1 MIEKNSNYATSCH
14 RNGQFFTELDFVWA
28 KDFSKDNWTLWNISK
43 ERDTSIAVAMAGE
56 LAGRFITP
64 VKQAVKS
71 YKGKLLIMN
80 IEHSCDSIES
90 AKKNAMASVIY
101 NLNEDMK
108 AIGMAACGEDVGF

>member
-1 MIEKNSNYATSCH
+1 MNVGAGGNNYATSCH
-14 RNGQFFTELDFVWA
+14 RNGQFFTELDFVWT
-28 KDFSKDNWTLWNISK
+28 KDFPEDNWTLWNISK
-43 ERDTSIAVAMAGE
+43 ERSAFIAVAMAGE
-56 LAGRFITP
+56 STTS